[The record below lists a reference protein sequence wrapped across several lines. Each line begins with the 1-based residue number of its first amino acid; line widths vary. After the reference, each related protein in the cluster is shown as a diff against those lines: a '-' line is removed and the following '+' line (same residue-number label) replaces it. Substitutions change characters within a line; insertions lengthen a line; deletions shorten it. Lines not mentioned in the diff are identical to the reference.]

1 MHQKEFSMDN
11 LRSMASQ
18 IALSIR
24 PASDVDNL
32 DTAVDRVL
40 VLNWAQAQALR
51 SPAPNPALLNDLHG
65 RLETLRRPQD
75 SKELSA

>member
-1 MHQKEFSMDN
+1 MDN

-51 SPAPNPALLNDLHG
+51 SPAPNPDLLSDLHG
-65 RLETLRRPQD
+65 RLETLRRPQHG
-75 SKELSA
+75 KEISA